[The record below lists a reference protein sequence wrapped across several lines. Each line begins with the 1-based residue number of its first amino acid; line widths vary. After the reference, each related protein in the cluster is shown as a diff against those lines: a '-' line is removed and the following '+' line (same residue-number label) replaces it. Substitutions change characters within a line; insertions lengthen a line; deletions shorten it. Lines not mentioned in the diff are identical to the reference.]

1 MKTLLV
7 ALLLAAPVYAQN
19 APTAP
24 TPTLLGTVSGTAV
37 ESTPYIVGL
46 WGTGLSHPMTS
57 AGALFQSNGKP
68 VDAISG
74 VSVAYH
80 KAGVGGSVIPEA
92 LQPYIPAESWAI
104 DASYGGGA
112 GNYVASLSACVNL
125 AATVQGYASEAF
137 LASKNASLDAFGA
150 LIKPGASPLSIAAGP
165 AWYVA
170 PVVNGTVLPVDAWQ
184 GKQGWVVKLAYQF

>member
-1 MKTLLV
+1 MKIA
-7 ALLLAAPVYAQN
+7 ALLILLSGPVFAQ

-24 TPTLLGTVSGTAV
+24 TPTSLGTVSGTAV

-80 KAGVGGSVIPEA
+80 RAGVGGSVIPGA
-92 LQPYIPAESWAI
+92 LQPYIPPESWGI
-104 DASYGGGA
+104 DLSYGGGA

-170 PVVNGTVLPVDAWQ
+170 PVVNSTILPVNAWQ
-184 GKQGWVVKLAYQF
+184 GKQGWAVKLAYQF